1 MLKNDLYHIIELHS
15 ANQEITAEIKL
26 NNEHEIFKGH
36 FPDVP
41 VLPGVTMMQM
51 VKEIMVEALGNNL
64 QIKRVGQL
72 KFLQMVNP
80 QKVNSLHFLINWSET
95 EEGIKVKAELKQQ
108 EEVFFK
114 MTGLL
119 A

>member
-1 MLKNDLYHIIELHS
+1 MLKDDLYQIVKMISEE
-15 ANQEITAEIKL
+15 QEINAEIKL
-26 NNEHEIFKGH
+26 NIEHDIFKGH

-51 VKEIMVEALGNNL
+51 VKEILEEALSKEL
-64 QIKRVGQL
+64 QIIRAGQL

-80 QKVNSLHFLINWSET
+80 QKVASLYFQINWSET
-95 EEGIKVKAELKQQ
+95 EEGIKVKADLKQA

>member
-1 MLKNDLYHIIELHS
+1 MLKDNLYQIVNITSIE
-15 ANQEITAEIKL
+15 QEVMAEIQL
-26 NNEHEIFKGH
+26 NTEHIIFKGH
-36 FPDVP
+36 FPDIP

-51 VKEIMVEALGNNL
+51 VKEILEEASGKQL
-64 QIKRVGQL
+64 QIKRAGQL

-80 QKVNSLHFLINWSET
+80 HKVSRLNFQINWSET
-95 EEGIKVKAELKQQ
+95 EEGIKVKAALKQQ
-108 EEVFFK
+108 EEVYFK

>member
-1 MLKNDLYHIIELHS
+1 MLKDDLYYIKQIRKEE
-15 ANQEITAEIKL
+15 QEVIAQIQLNAE
-26 NNEHEIFKGH
+26 HDIFKGH

-51 VKEIMVEALGNNL
+51 AKEIMETALKKEL
-64 QIKRVGQL
+64 QIKRAGQL
-72 KFLQMVNP
+72 KFLQMINP
-80 QKVNSLHFLINWSET
+80 HNIVELTYQIRYNLS
-95 EEGIKVKAELKQQ
+95 EEGIKINTVLKQDDQ
-108 EEVFFK
+108 VFFK